1 MTVKKFVTLIVVVGA
16 ASALVSR
23 LVEWSN
29 ASATSTQK
37 AAKKSSRSL
46 SALKKHDTPKSAKKD
61 RDDAANTKIGTMATL
76 AIAKAHRDADK
87 KRKFGPTR

>member
-1 MTVKKFVTLIVVVGA
+1 MTVKKFVTLIVAAGA
-16 ASALVSR
+16 TYALVSR

-29 ASATSTQK
+29 ASATSTKK

-46 SALKKHDTPKSAKKD
+46 GTLKKHDTPKSAKKD
-61 RDDAANTKIGTMATL
+61 RDDAATTKIGTMATL